1 MKAYAGEFLVVKV
14 AFTRYS
20 IPNTLTP
27 FHKRNKKT
35 EQKVVFFVTYY
46 LSCECQR
53 NCNYKKNQRNCT
65 DQPLFLGRTKK
76 QQLVREKVEI

>member
-1 MKAYAGEFLVVKV
+1 MEAYAGEFLVVKV

-35 EQKVVFFVTYY
+35 EQKVVFF
-46 LSCECQR
+46 
-53 NCNYKKNQRNCT
+53 CNLLPFLRMSKK
-65 DQPLFLGRTKK
+65 L
-76 QQLVREKVEI
+76 

>member
-1 MKAYAGEFLVVKV
+1 MKAYTGEFLVVKV

-27 FHKRNKKT
+27 FHKRKKNRT
-35 EQKVVFFVTYY
+35 KSRLFCNLLPFLR
-46 LSCECQR
+46 LSK
-53 NCNYKKNQRNCT
+53 NCNCKKNQRNCT

-76 QQLVREKVEI
+76 QQLVHEKVEI

>member
-27 FHKRNKKT
+27 FHKR
-35 EQKVVFFVTYY
+35 
-46 LSCECQR
+46 
-53 NCNYKKNQRNCT
+53 KKN
-65 DQPLFLGRTKK
+65 RTKSRLFCNLLPFLRLSK
-76 QQLVREKVEI
+76 KLSL

>member
-27 FHKRNKKT
+27 FHKRKKNRT
-35 EQKVVFFVTYY
+35 KSRLFVTYY
-46 LSCECQR
+46 LSCDRQR
-53 NCNYKKNQRNCT
+53 NCNCKKNQRICT

-76 QQLVREKVEI
+76 QQLVHEKVEI